1 MCYDHKNPLLTVGAH
16 STHWP
21 VLAWNLWDLDR
32 GETPGEAYQ
41 SEGPEQT
48 VSAYRENCK
57 KTQTC
62 I

>member
-1 MCYDHKNPLLTVGAH
+1 MGAH